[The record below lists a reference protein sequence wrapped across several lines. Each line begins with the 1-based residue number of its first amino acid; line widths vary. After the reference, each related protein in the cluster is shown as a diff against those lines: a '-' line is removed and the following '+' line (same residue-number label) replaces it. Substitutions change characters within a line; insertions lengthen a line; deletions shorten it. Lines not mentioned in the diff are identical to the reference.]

1 MFCVTNWITTPS
13 KARNCLF
20 FFSFFFIFF
29 FIPPAA
35 VDATLS
41 AGRWWGTEAHTHL
54 WVIHLICSPLPTC
67 IINTQRDGNETSPF
81 PSFKTRRRLRQTVG
95 RDPLLSVLWVLLI
108 LTLHCPPPPT
118 PRLLP
123 DLTLQKKKKAALI
136 PVFFFFLIRG
146 RVCAQCVCLYLFGWG
161 DKRLAW
167 VR

>member
-108 LTLHCPPPPT
+108 LTLHCPPPPDSSSLTRSDT
-118 PRLLP
+118 P
-123 DLTLQKKKKAALI
+123 KKKKSCFDSS
-136 PVFFFFLIRG
+136 FFFFFNSRPC
-146 RVCAQCVCLYLFGWG
+146 VCAVCMLVLVWL
-161 DKRLAW
+161 R
-167 VR
+167 R